1 MDNSFLILIII
12 FCCFSVS
19 TATLLKDEEEVYLI
33 NKKHRIT
40 RRSTMKTL
48 LEKFVN
54 KDCKIMVKQAVM
66 KVKIVEITDGA
77 VLVLDKNKQKILN
90 IDYISSVEEILPKQ

>member
-1 MDNSFLILIII
+1 
-12 FCCFSVS
+12 
-19 TATLLKDEEEVYLI
+19 
-33 NKKHRIT
+33 
-40 RRSTMKTL
+40 MKTL